1 MVDESIICASSSSSS
16 FAAAALFLDAV
27 EVAAGSGTMC
37 RSGWMA
43 SNARRVEVLIRFMRL
58 ASEGERPWCST

>member
-37 RSGWMA
+37 
-43 SNARRVEVLIRFMRL
+43 
-58 ASEGERPWCST
+58 